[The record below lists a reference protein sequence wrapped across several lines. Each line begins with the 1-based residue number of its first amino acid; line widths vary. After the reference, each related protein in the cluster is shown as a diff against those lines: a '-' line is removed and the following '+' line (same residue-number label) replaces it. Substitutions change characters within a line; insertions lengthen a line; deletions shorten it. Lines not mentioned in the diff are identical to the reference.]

1 MPPARTGGRL
11 DGVPLAAGVPPQP
24 GGHQA
29 NVVAIVSMIVMF
41 GALASAPLV
50 YALVLSNRAQRA
62 LRRCPVCAASAV
74 RAAISDID
82 GLAADVRLECG
93 QCGTWRR
100 VLVPRDELQRHARRV
115 ERDRREM
122 ATHAARLRTDRE
134 RAPH

>member
-1 MPPARTGGRL
+1 MRPSHPGSTL
-11 DGVPLAAGVPPQP
+11 DGVPLAVGEP

-41 GALASAPLV
+41 GALAFAPLV
-50 YALVLSNRAQRA
+50 YVVALRRRAQRA
-62 LRRCPVCAASAV
+62 LGRCPVCAARAV
-74 RAAISDID
+74 REAISDVD

-100 VLVPRDELQRHARRV
+100 VLVPREELDRHERRV

-122 ATHAARLRTDRE
+122 AAHAQRLQTDRE

>member
-1 MPPARTGGRL
+1 MRPPCPGSTL

-29 NVVAIVSMIVMF
+29 NVMAIVSMIVMF
-41 GALASAPLV
+41 GALAFAPLV
-50 YALVLSNRAQRA
+50 YAVALRRRAQRA
-62 LRRCPVCAASAV
+62 LRRCPVCAADAV
-74 RAAISDID
+74 REAISDID
-82 GLAADVRLECG
+82 GLGADVRLECG

-100 VLVPRDELQRHARRV
+100 VLVPRDELDRHARRV

-122 ATHAARLRTDRE
+122 AAYAERLQTDRA